1 MSRPLIGLTSYV
13 QNVRYSTFE
22 TPSAVLPMAYAEA
35 VHASGGRAVLITTD
49 GPGADVLDR
58 LDGIVF
64 TGGSD
69 VDPSYYGGAPHDL
82 ARSVPERDRAE
93 LLLLRAAL
101 ERDLPTLG
109 ICRGFQLMAVNAGGR
124 LHQHLPDVPGHDGH
138 RLVDGG
144 THPVQLIAGS
154 RCHKI
159 LGDELS
165 VNSLHHQGVADP
177 GTLTPAG
184 WAGELLEAAE
194 DATRRFA
201 IAVQW
206 HPEMSTD
213 RRVFEALVVA
223 ASEESIGR

>member
-1 MSRPLIGLTSYV
+1 MGRPLIGLTSYS

-49 GPGADVLDR
+49 DPGADVLDR

-69 VDPSYYGGAPHDL
+69 VDSAFYGEAPHAL
-82 ARSVPERDRAE
+82 TRSVPERDRAE

-101 ERDLPTLG
+101 ELNLPVLG
-109 ICRGFQLMAVNAGGR
+109 VCRGFQLMAVNAGGR
-124 LHQHLPDVPGHDGH
+124 LHQHLPDVLGHDGH
-138 RLVDGG
+138 RPGQG
-144 THPVQLIAGS
+144 QTHPVRMVAGTT
-154 RCHKI
+154 CHKI
-159 LGDELS
+159 LGDELT

-177 GTLTPAG
+177 GTLTAAG

-194 DATRRFA
+194 DPTRTFA
-201 IAVQW
+201 IGVQW

-213 RRVFEALVVA
+213 RRVFEALVEVA
-223 ASEESIGR
+223 RETVS